1 MDGGT
6 TMSRQDPLDVWT
18 KELTKSFPD
27 LSKPQLKGLAEWSF
41 GMILARCC
49 SLDSV
54 ASHMGDWLEQPQLT
68 VRSRLREWYLP
79 ADRKSTSVCGEKRT
93 ELPVHTCFAPLLCWL
108 QRDWPVPRL
117 ALALDASTLGERFVL
132 LAVSVLYRRCALPVA
147 WKVLPAIAKGTWK
160 PHWVELLQA
169 MRGVLPVNWLVVA
182 MTDRGLWAPWLF
194 REIQLAGWHP
204 LMRINAGGRFR
215 PDGSRSFVPLKRM
228 VPQEGKSW
236 CGAGTAFS
244 TPGRQMDGT
253 LLGWWGIGHEEPW
266 LILSDLLPQ
275 QGDASWYGMRS
286 WIEQGFKDSKS
297 GGWQWQHT
305 RMEDP
310 QRATRL
316 WLAIAVA
323 TLWLLRVG
331 GSAEAAAEA
340 TPASG
345 PFWRYEQMCRQCWG
359 KSSVFARGLRGILI
373 ALLKHGR
380 LPLGQWRPEPWPQ
393 LPLR

>member
-1 MDGGT
+1 
-6 TMSRQDPLDVWT
+6 MSRQDPLYVWT
-18 KELTKSFPD
+18 KELTKTFPD

-54 ASHMGDWLEQPQLT
+54 ASHMADWLEQPELT

-79 ADRKSTSVCGEKRT
+79 ADRKSTSVCGDKRT
-93 ELPVHTCFAPLLCWL
+93 ELPVRTCFAPLLRWL

-132 LAVSVLYRRCALPVA
+132 LAVSVLYRRCAVPVA
-147 WKVLPAIAKGTWK
+147 WKILPAIAKGSWK

-169 MRGVLPVNWLVVA
+169 MRGVVPDDWLVVA
-182 MTDRGLWAPWLF
+182 MTDRGLWASWLF
-194 REIQLAGWHP
+194 REIQLLGWHP

-215 PDGSRSFVPLKRM
+215 PDGVRSFVPLKRM
-228 VPQEGKSW
+228 VPQEGRSW

-244 TPGRQMDGT
+244 TPGRQMMGT
-253 LLGWWGIGHEEPW
+253 LLGWWGLGHKEPW
-266 LILSDLLPQ
+266 LILSDLPPQ

-316 WLAIAVA
+316 WLAIAVT

-331 GSAEAAAEA
+331 GSVEAAAEP
-340 TPASG
+340 TPASRR
-345 PFWRYEQMCRQCWG
+345 FWQYEQMCRQCWG
-359 KSSVFARGLRGILI
+359 KSSVFARGLRGILM
-373 ALLKHGR
+373 ALLKQER
-380 LPLGQWRPEPWPQ
+380 LPLGQWVPEPWPE
-393 LPLR
+393 LRLR

>member
-1 MDGGT
+1 
-6 TMSRQDPLDVWT
+6 MSRQDPLYVWT
-18 KELTKSFPD
+18 KELTKTFAD
-27 LSKPQLKGLAEWSF
+27 LSKPQVKGLAEWSF

-54 ASHMGDWLEQPQLT
+54 ASYLADWLEQPQLS

-79 ADRKSTSVCGEKRT
+79 ADRKSRSICGEKRQ
-93 ELPVHTCFAPLLCWL
+93 ELSVHTCFAPLLRWL

-132 LAVSVLYRRCALPVA
+132 LAVSVLYRRCAFPVA
-147 WKVLPAIAKGTWK
+147 WKILPATAKGTWK
-160 PHWVELLQA
+160 PHWVEMLQA
-169 MRGVLPVNWLVVA
+169 MRGVVPADWLVVA

-194 REIQLAGWHP
+194 REIQLLGWHP

-215 PDGSRSFVPLKRM
+215 PDGAMSFVPLKGM
-228 VPQEGKSW
+228 VPREGKSW

-244 TPGRQMDGT
+244 TPGRQMAGT
-253 LLGWWGIGHEEPW
+253 LLGWWGPGHKEPW
-266 LILSDLLPQ
+266 LILSDLPPQ
-275 QGDASWYGMRS
+275 QGDASWYGLRS
-286 WIEQGFKDSKS
+286 WIEQGFKDSKR

-340 TPASG
+340 MPASG
-345 PFWRYEQMCRQCWG
+345 PFWRYEQMCRPCWG

-373 ALLKHGR
+373 ALLKHKR
-380 LPLGQWRPEPWPQ
+380 LPLGQWMPEPWPE